1 MLDPSLPPLQAL
13 LRTLK
18 NTNKDRF
25 DKINSLVNLNLL
37 VNVEQK
43 ELKNIAD
50 VTSKFKTFFLTCPR

>member
-43 ELKNIAD
+43 
-50 VTSKFKTFFLTCPR
+50 